1 MVLIRLILNNN
12 FIRNYLAMTNYRVLA
27 QSKQGYILKCSD
39 CTSYQLGFGTTILS
53 FTEDEFKTYN
63 TIVFKEINDR
73 AFSNTPTQKC
83 IVTPTFSPG
92 IKMVLSYN
100 EFKNLKQL
108 LAEASLIAEVTS
120 ALRYN

>member
-1 MVLIRLILNNN
+1 
-12 FIRNYLAMTNYRVLA
+12 MTNYTVLA

-39 CTSYQLGFGTTILS
+39 CDSYQIGFGTTILS
-53 FTEDEFKTYN
+53 LTDDEFKAYN
-63 TIVFKEINDR
+63 NIVFNEINCQDY
-73 AFSNTPTQKC
+73 SHTPTQKL
-83 IVTPTFSPG
+83 ILTPTFSPS

-108 LAEASLIAEVTS
+108 LSEANLIAQVTS